1 MKAQK
6 AVAVPPVQ
14 RSKDLSPL
22 SLQDYKRLCRY
33 IEQQEPS
40 SELQLTIA
48 IRGLALFPR
57 IVWMTAVLGALDTLF
72 QVQPCDVS
80 DIVLARSVAEDW
92 LSCPCDYHV
101 QQAQLVR
108 FTPTKEESCDDL
120 VEAGKIAGSN
130 LVALILNEAPF
141 EQALE
146 GVSVMARC
154 PRLKPLGIWESIVTR
169 LRCLEFM
176 DVVIEQ
182 PSQEN
187 SSEEIDTSLGAP
199 LSSIDPPTARAS
211 QLLPRFGVRARQIA
225 LLTLF
230 VAFIALIITIA
241 NIAKMTKVIINRTT
255 EEAVQ
260 LSSQIIN
267 AIQQDIDR
275 TSPLNEL
282 GDPYVIL
289 ASTNN
294 SSTRGLMESTVI
306 NTPRIS
312 YIYITDD
319 NGNLIT
325 DAEGKNAMVTNSQA
339 IGELE
344 TARPDLTEL
353 ANQNAYKQLIRVFGR
368 QPVFQ
373 LNREIIINNAIS
385 EKQTAFGNLHIG
397 VSSLLIRRGLIDPI
411 QTNLLIGFLAIL
423 ASAVIASISANTLLR
438 PLEAISGSI
447 EKLGTQED
455 SSEAFHTKNLP
466 NDDVVTGVTT
476 RLKQL
481 GARLAGEREELE
493 IMRGRL
499 RQVVNHLEDRLILI
513 NREGRV
519 ILASP
524 DAERLLGLKNDELT
538 GLPIDESLGLR
549 HPLVALVE
557 RSFNER
563 RSIARTTMKS
573 TGDLNRKQL
582 LASVQYI
589 EDAGTPVG
597 VLIGLRDY
605 ESYQKFESQ
614 WDLSKKLADL
624 GRITSGIA
632 HEVKNPLNAMVIHL
646 EILRSKIELGSAD
659 TKPQIE
665 ILDSEIKRLDRVVQ
679 TFLNFT
685 RPVEIRLEPLDLN
698 LIIKQVVALASME
711 AAERGVTI
719 NKALAEGKLM
729 IKGDSDLLKQA
740 LLNVILNGCQA
751 MPKGGPLEINTMI
764 YGDDKVRIQ
773 IKDSGVGIPQEARD
787 RVFNLYY
794 TTKQGGTGIGLAQAF
809 RAVQLHNGTINFESE
824 LGNGTSFEIILP
836 ALE

>member
-1 MKAQK
+1 
-6 AVAVPPVQ
+6 
-14 RSKDLSPL
+14 
-22 SLQDYKRLCRY
+22 
-33 IEQQEPS
+33 
-40 SELQLTIA
+40 
-48 IRGLALFPR
+48 
-57 IVWMTAVLGALDTLF
+57 
-72 QVQPCDVS
+72 
-80 DIVLARSVAEDW
+80 
-92 LSCPCDYHV
+92 
-101 QQAQLVR
+101 
-108 FTPTKEESCDDL
+108 
-120 VEAGKIAGSN
+120 
-130 LVALILNEAPF
+130 
-141 EQALE
+141 
-146 GVSVMARC
+146 MA
-154 PRLKPLGIWESIVTR
+154 TR
-169 LRCLEFM
+169 LRCLEYM

-182 PSQEN
+182 PSQDN
-187 SSEEIDTSLGAP
+187 SSAEMDANL
-199 LSSIDPPTARAS
+199 LHPPTPPKSTTDRAS

-230 VAFIALIITIA
+230 VAFIAFIITIA

-255 EEAVQ
+255 EEAIQ
-260 LSSQIIN
+260 LSGQIKN

-275 TSPLNEL
+275 TPSLNEL
-282 GDPYVIL
+282 GDPYVVL
-289 ASTNN
+289 ASMKS
-294 SSTRGLMESTVI
+294 SSTRGLMESTLI

-312 YIYITDD
+312 YIYITDSS
-319 NGNLIT
+319 GNLIT
-325 DAEGKNAMVTNSQA
+325 DADGKNPMVTNVQA
-339 IGELE
+339 IGDL
-344 TARPDLTEL
+344 TATRPDLTEL

-368 QPVFQ
+368 QPVYQ
-373 LNREIIINNAIS
+373 LNREITITNPIS
-385 EKQTAFGNLHIG
+385 SEQTGFGNLHIG
-397 VSSLLIRRGLIDPI
+397 VSSFEISKGLIDPI
-411 QTNLLIGFLAIL
+411 QTNLLFGILAIL

-447 EKLGTQED
+447 EKLSTPGD
-455 SSEAFHTKNLP
+455 STEAFQSKYLP

-524 DAERLLGLKNDELT
+524 DAERLLGLKNVELT

-549 HPLVALVE
+549 HPLVELVE

-573 TGDLNRKQL
+573 TGDLTRRQL

-659 TKPQIE
+659 TRPQIE

-698 LIIKQVVALASME
+698 LIIKQVLALASME
-711 AAERGVTI
+711 AAERGVII
-719 NKALAEGKLM
+719 NKEFAEEKLM
-729 IKGDSDLLKQA
+729 IKGDADLLKQT

-751 MPKGGPLEINTMI
+751 MPKGGPLHISTML

-773 IKDSGVGIPQEARD
+773 IKDNGVGIPQEARD

-824 LGNGTSFEIILP
+824 VGNGTSFEIILP
-836 ALE
+836 ALV

>member
-6 AVAVPPVQ
+6 AVDVPPVQ
-14 RSKDLSPL
+14 RSNDLSPL
-22 SLQDYKRLCRY
+22 SLQDYKRLCAYVER
-33 IEQQEPS
+33 QRPRSEP
-40 SELQLTIA
+40 QMKKA
-48 IRGLALFPR
+48 IGGLAQFPP
-57 IVWMTAVLGALDTLF
+57 IVWMAAVLGALDTLF
-72 QVQPCDVS
+72 YERVCEVPE
-80 DIVLARSVAEDW
+80 IVLARSVAEDW
-92 LSCPCDYHV
+92 LSCPCPYHL
-101 QQAQLVR
+101 QQARLAD
-108 FTPTKEESCDDL
+108 FPSTKIARGDEVL
-120 VEAGKIAGSN
+120 EAGQLAASHLVTLIIGRGSIDHATEGISVIASLPVFTGDW
-130 LVALILNEAPF
+130 V
-141 EQALE
+141 
-146 GVSVMARC
+146 
-154 PRLKPLGIWESIVTR
+154 WESVAMR

-176 DVVIEQ
+176 DVVIEE
-182 PSQEN
+182 PSQDNSAAEIDANLLEN
-187 SSEEIDTSLGAP
+187 ST
-199 LSSIDPPTARAS
+199 PPKSAATRAS

-230 VAFIALIITIA
+230 VAFIAFIITIA
-241 NIAKMTKVIINRTT
+241 NIAKMTTVIINRTS
-255 EEAVQ
+255 EEVVQ
-260 LSSQIIN
+260 LSSQISN
-267 AIQQDIDR
+267 AIQQDIER
-275 TSPLNEL
+275 TSSLDEL
-282 GDPYVIL
+282 GDPYVVL
-289 ASTNN
+289 ASAKS

-312 YIYITDD
+312 YIYITDIND
-319 NGNLIT
+319 NVIT
-325 DAEGKNAMVTNSQA
+325 NADGKNPLVTNAQA
-339 IGELE
+339 IGDLE
-344 TARPDLTEL
+344 TQRPDLTEL
-353 ANQNAYKQLIRVFGR
+353 TKQNAYIQLIRVFGR
-368 QPVFQ
+368 EPVYQF
-373 LNREIIINNAIS
+373 NREIIITNPIS
-385 EKQTAFGNLHIG
+385 SEQTDFGNLHIG
-397 VSSLLIRRGLIDPI
+397 VSSLQIYKGLIDPI
-411 QTNLLIGFLAIL
+411 QTNLWISFLAIL
-423 ASAVIASISANTLLR
+423 ASAVIASMSANTLLR

-447 EKLGTQED
+447 EKLSTQGNSAD
-455 SSEAFHTKNLP
+455 AFQPKNLP
-466 NDDVVTGVTT
+466 HDDVVTGVTT

-524 DAERLLGLKNDELT
+524 DAERLLGLKNVELT

-573 TGDLNRKQL
+573 TGDLTRRQL

-659 TKPQIE
+659 TRPQIE

-698 LIIKQVVALASME
+698 LIINQVLALASME

-719 NKALAEGKLM
+719 NKEFAEGKLM

-751 MPKGGPLEINTMI
+751 MPKGGPLDISTML

-809 RAVQLHNGTINFESE
+809 RAVQLHNGTINFDSE
-824 LGNGTSFEIILP
+824 VGNGTSFEIILP